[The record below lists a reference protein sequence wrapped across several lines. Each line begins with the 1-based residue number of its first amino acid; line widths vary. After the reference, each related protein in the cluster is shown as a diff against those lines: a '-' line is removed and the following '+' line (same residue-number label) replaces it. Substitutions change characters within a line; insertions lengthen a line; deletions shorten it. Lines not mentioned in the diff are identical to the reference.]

1 MQLSTRQIRVYT
13 LAALLSPGKPVATT
27 KIISS
32 LECSEPTLTRV
43 LKELRE
49 AYGAEIKYSKS
60 NRAYQ
65 MTERGQLDNK
75 TIRRMREALVVNEER
90 MHQEITS
97 RVRLDKDKKKSVS
110 LSLKMLT
117 LRKIDRLSRLNKST
131 RSDAVELLVDNFI
144 EQLIQKI
151 SAENKKAN
159 LLSVSIR
166 YALSY
171 RIVNDAF
178 P

>member
-13 LAALLSPGKPVATT
+13 LATLLIQKKQVATA

-49 AYGAEIKYSKS
+49 SYGAEIKYSKS
-60 NRAYQ
+60 NRSYQ

-75 TIRRMREALVVNEER
+75 TIRRMREALVANEEKI
-90 MHQEITS
+90 HQEITS

-131 RSDAVELLVDNFI
+131 RSDSVELLVENFI
-144 EQLIQKI
+144 EQLIKKV
-151 SAENKKAN
+151 SVENNSSENEQAKNK
-159 LLSVSIR
+159 
-166 YALSY
+166 
-171 RIVNDAF
+171 
-178 P
+178 

>member
-49 AYGAEIKYSKS
+49 AYGAVIKYSKS

-75 TIRRMREALVVNEER
+75 TIRRMREALVANEER

-97 RVRLDKDKKKSVS
+97 RVRLDKNKKKSVS

-117 LRKIDRLSRLNKST
+117 LRKIDRLSRLHKST
-131 RSDAVELLVDNFI
+131 RSDVVELLVDNFI

-151 SAENKKAN
+151 SAENKK
-159 LLSVSIR
+159 S
-166 YALSY
+166 
-171 RIVNDAF
+171 
-178 P
+178 

>member
-49 AYGAEIKYSKS
+49 A
-60 NRAYQ
+60 
-65 MTERGQLDNK
+65 
-75 TIRRMREALVVNEER
+75 LVANEER

-151 SAENKKAN
+151 SAENKK
-159 LLSVSIR
+159 S
-166 YALSY
+166 
-171 RIVNDAF
+171 
-178 P
+178 

>member
-13 LAALLSPGKPVATT
+13 LAALLIQKKQVATA

-49 AYGAEIKYSKS
+49 SYGAEIKYSKS
-60 NRAYQ
+60 NRSYQ

-75 TIRRMREALVVNEER
+75 TIRRMREALVANEEKI
-90 MHQEITS
+90 HQEITS

-131 RSDAVELLVDNFI
+131 RSDSVELLVENFI
-144 EQLIQKI
+144 EQLIKKV
-151 SAENKKAN
+151 SVENNSSENEQAKNK
-159 LLSVSIR
+159 
-166 YALSY
+166 
-171 RIVNDAF
+171 
-178 P
+178 